1 MDRTV
6 VTEFTQIPNK
16 FLLLC
21 YALFVFGLK
30 IMKDTYIWTIL
41 FGLTFT
47 KYQQYIKPQT
57 S

>member
-16 FLLLC
+16 FLLLY